1 MLPELPDQPEEAT
14 EVNVSDEKPAEDE
27 RNENGEEDDRIEVFD
42 DAEPGAGGEGDGDG
56 EGNESEDDY
65 DESEPDAGAL
75 LNPNGSIGG
84 NDNTGGDETTE

>member
-1 MLPELPDQPEEAT
+1 MLPEEQEKPT
-14 EVNVSDEKPAEDE
+14 EVIVSDQEPAEDE
-27 RNENGEEDDRIEVFD
+27 RNENAEEDDRIEVFD

-65 DESEPDAGAL
+65 DDSEPDAGAL